1 MITLFGWYRYCWYYE
16 YDEEQED
23 DEECLMEEKP

>member
-1 MITLFGWYRYCWYYE
+1 MITIFGWYRYYWDYE

-23 DEECLMEEKP
+23 DEECLMDERL